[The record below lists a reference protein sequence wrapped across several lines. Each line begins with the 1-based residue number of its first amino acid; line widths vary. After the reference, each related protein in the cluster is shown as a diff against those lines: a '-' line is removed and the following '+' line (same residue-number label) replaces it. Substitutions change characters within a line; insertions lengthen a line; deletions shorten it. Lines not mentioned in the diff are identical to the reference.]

1 MADSFHD
8 EEILGKAYDAR
19 LMRRLLVYLR
29 PYWRMTLF
37 ALVAILLFGILQA
50 VPPYLLKV
58 EVDRYLDPAGR
69 SQLPSFLASFL
80 SHNPAVGIAQIV
92 FALLLPTVVLTFGLE
107 LAQSFAMQL
116 VGQQVM
122 YDMRK
127 QLFAHLQRL
136 QMSFFDR
143 NPVGRLVTRVT
154 TDVDV
159 LNDLFASGV
168 VALFGDVFSLI
179 SIVVVMLKLDWKL
192 AFLTFSVLPVIVVVT
207 GAFRKAVRESY
218 RRIRVAIARI
228 NAYLQEQITGMAVVQ
243 LFNREDI
250 SYQGFE
256 KINRSHMEAYKDSI
270 LAYGLFYPAVDLLG
284 TVAVGIILYLGGGMA
299 LRNLVTIGT
308 AIAFIQYSQ
317 RFFRPIQDLSDK
329 YNLLQA
335 AMASSERIFKLLDM
349 PVTITDQQAPVS
361 VAGLAQS
368 EALRSGEV
376 GGSLIAELRSAPASA
391 PPVVGVPPVG
401 AQVPTDHGQLTTD
414 GVEQVALSRGERV
427 DRDGA
432 FTSRRGPGEGSLPEG
447 SATHTAPL
455 VNPLVEFRQVGF
467 AYKDDH
473 RVLENVSFSVG
484 AGETVAVVGHTGAGK
499 TTLTNLLLRFYDVQ
513 DGQVLFDGVDIR
525 QLRLRDLRKNFGIVL
540 QDPFLFSGTI
550 SSNIRL
556 GSGWIT
562 DRQVRDAARQV
573 NLLEFIEGL
582 PGGFQEPVKE
592 RGATLSVGQKQL
604 LSFARA
610 LAHNPRI
617 LILDEA
623 TSSVDPETEHLLREG
638 LRCLIENRTSLVIAH
653 RLSTIQN
660 ASKIVV
666 MHKGRVREVG
676 THHELLQKRGIYF
689 KLYQLQ
695 YKDQE
700 VPVVRGQ

>member
-8 EEILGKAYDAR
+8 EEVLGKAYDSR

-58 EVDRYLDPAGR
+58 EVDRYLDPTAR
-69 SQLPSFLASFL
+69 AELPKFLSSFL
-80 SHNPAVGIAQIV
+80 SPNPLVGITQI
-92 FALLLPTVVLTFGLE
+92 ALILFLPTVVLTFGLE
-107 LAQSFAMQL
+107 FAQSFAMQV
-116 VGQQVM
+116 VGQRVM

-168 VALFGDVFSLI
+168 VAIFGDIFSLF
-179 SIVVVMLKLDWKL
+179 SIVVVMLKMDYKL
-192 AFLTFSVLPVIVVVT
+192 ALLTFSVLPIIVLVT
-207 GAFRKAVRESY
+207 AAFRKAVRESY

-228 NAYLQEQITGMAVVQ
+228 NAYLQEHITGMPVLQ
-243 LFNREDI
+243 LFNREER
-250 SYQGFE
+250 SFQEFE
-256 KINRSHMEAYKDSI
+256 KINRAHMEAYKDSI
-270 LAYGLFYPAVDLLG
+270 LAYGLFYPAVELLG
-284 TVAVGIILYLGGGMA
+284 MIAVAIILYLGGGMA
-299 LRNLVTIGT
+299 LRGLVTVGT

-335 AMASSERIFKLLDM
+335 AMASSERIFKLLDT
-349 PVTITDQQAPVS
+349 PVTIADQVGEASGLPQRLRSEGAGAQRALLPVGS
-361 VAGLAQS
+361 HYAADGARAGAQS
-368 EALRSGEV
+368 
-376 GGSLIAELRSAPASA
+376 
-391 PPVVGVPPVG
+391 
-401 AQVPTDHGQLTTD
+401 
-414 GVEQVALSRGERV
+414 
-427 DRDGA
+427 
-432 FTSRRGPGEGSLPEG
+432 
-447 SATHTAPL
+447 APL
-455 VNPLVEFRQVGF
+455 PSSRSLVEFRHVGF
-467 AYKDDH
+467 AYRDEH
-473 RVLENVSFSVG
+473 RVLENVSFSIE

-513 DGQVLFDGVDIR
+513 EGQVLFDGVDIR
-525 QLRLRDLRKNFGIVL
+525 HLRLRELRSNFGIVL

-550 SSNIRL
+550 ASNIRL
-556 GSGWIT
+556 GSEWIE
-562 DRQVRDAARQV
+562 DQQIREAARQV
-573 NLLEFIEGL
+573 GLLEFIESL

-623 TSSVDPETEHLLREG
+623 TSSVDPETEHWLREG

-666 MHKGRVREVG
+666 MHKGHVREVG
-676 THHELLQKRGIYF
+676 THQELLQRQGIYF

-700 VPVVRGQ
+700 VSVAHSP

>member
-1 MADSFHD
+1 MPDSYHD
-8 EEILGKAYDAR
+8 EEILGKAYDSR

-37 ALVAILLFGILQA
+37 ALAAILLFGILQA

-58 EVDRYLDPAGR
+58 EVDRYLDPTAR
-69 SQLPSFLASFL
+69 AQLPKFLSSFL
-80 SHNPAVGIAQIV
+80 SPNPLAGIAQI
-92 FALLLPTVVLTFGLE
+92 ALVLFLPSVVLTFGLE
-107 LAQSFAMQL
+107 FAQSFAMQL
-116 VGQQVM
+116 VGQRVM

-168 VALFGDVFSLI
+168 VAIFGDVFTLF
-179 SIVVVMLKLDWKL
+179 SIVVVMLRLDWKL
-192 AFLTFSVLPVIVVVT
+192 ALLTFSVLPIIVLVT
-207 GAFRKAVRESY
+207 AAFRTAVRESY

-228 NAYLQEQITGMAVVQ
+228 NAYLQEHITGMAVLQ
-243 LFNREDI
+243 LFNREER
-250 SYQGFE
+250 SFQEFE
-256 KINRSHMEAYKDSI
+256 KINRAHMEAYKDSI
-270 LAYGLFYPAVDLLG
+270 LAYGLFYPAVELLG
-284 TVAVGIILYLGGGMA
+284 MMAVAIILYLGGGMA
-299 LRNLVTIGT
+299 LRGLVTVGT

-335 AMASSERIFKLLDM
+335 AMASSERIFKLLDT
-349 PVTITDQQAPVS
+349 PVTITDPGPLS
-361 VAGLAQS
+361 VASRPQYQDESVAATTTGDGQLATDNGDLATDQT
-368 EALRSGEV
+368 EAQHV
-376 GGSLIAELRSAPASA
+376 APTFRSARAGLKA
-391 PPVVGVPPVG
+391 G
-401 AQVPTDHGQLTTD
+401 A
-414 GVEQVALSRGERV
+414 
-427 DRDGA
+427 
-432 FTSRRGPGEGSLPEG
+432 TSQS
-447 SATHTAPL
+447 S
-455 VNPLVEFRQVGF
+455 LVEFRNVCF

-473 RVLENVSFSVG
+473 RVLENVSFSIE

-513 DGQVLFDGVDIR
+513 EGQVLFDGVDIR
-525 QLRLRDLRKNFGIVL
+525 HLRLCDLRKNFGIVL

-550 SSNIRL
+550 ASNIRL
-556 GSGWIT
+556 GSACIT
-562 DRQVRDAARQV
+562 DRQIREAARQV
-573 NLLEFIEGL
+573 GLLEFIEGL
-582 PGGFQEPVKE
+582 SGAFQEPVKE

-638 LRCLIENRTSLVIAH
+638 LRCLVENRTSLVIAH

-676 THHELLQKRGIYF
+676 THQELLRRQGIYF

-700 VPVVRGQ
+700 VAVVRNQ

>member
-1 MADSFHD
+1 MPDSFHD
-8 EEILGKAYDAR
+8 EEILGKAYDSR

-50 VPPYLLKV
+50 IPPYLLKV
-58 EVDRYLDPAGR
+58 EVDRYLDPKGRAG
-69 SQLPSFLASFL
+69 LPKFLSSFL
-80 SHNPAVGIAQIV
+80 SPNPLVGIAQI
-92 FALLLPTVVLTFGLE
+92 ALALFLPSVVLTFGLE
-107 LAQSFAMQL
+107 FAQSFAMQL
-116 VGQQVM
+116 VGQRVM

-168 VALFGDVFSLI
+168 VAIFGDVFTLF

-192 AFLTFSVLPVIVVVT
+192 ALLTFSVLPLIVLVT
-207 GAFRKAVRESY
+207 AAFRKAVRESY

-228 NAYLQEQITGMAVVQ
+228 NAYLQEHITGMTVLQ
-243 LFNREDI
+243 LFNREAR
-250 SYQGFE
+250 SFQEFE
-256 KINRSHMEAYKDSI
+256 KINRAHMEAYKDSI
-270 LAYGLFYPAVDLLG
+270 LAYGLFYPAVELLG
-284 TVAVGIILYLGGGMA
+284 MTAMAIILYLGGGMA
-299 LRNLVTIGT
+299 LRGLVTVGT

-335 AMASSERIFKLLDM
+335 AMASSERIFKLLDT
-349 PVTITDQQAPVS
+349 PVTITDPGPLS
-361 VAGLAQS
+361 VVRDV
-368 EALRSGEV
+368 EA
-376 GGSLIAELRSAPASA
+376 
-391 PPVVGVPPVG
+391 
-401 AQVPTDHGQLTTD
+401 H
-414 GVEQVALSRGERV
+414 
-427 DRDGA
+427 RDA
-432 FTSRRGPGEGSLPEG
+432 SLPT
-447 SATHTAPL
+447 S
-455 VNPLVEFRQVGF
+455 LVEFRHVGF
-467 AYKDDH
+467 AYKDEH
-473 RVLENVSFSVG
+473 RVLENVSFSIE
-484 AGETVAVVGHTGAGK
+484 AGETLAVVGHTGAGK

-513 DGQVLFDGVDIR
+513 EGQVLFDGVDIR
-525 QLRLRDLRKNFGIVL
+525 HLRLCDLRKNFGIVL

-550 SSNIRL
+550 ASNIRL
-556 GSGWIT
+556 GSAWIT
-562 DRQVRDAARQV
+562 DRQIREAARQV
-573 NLLEFIEGL
+573 GLLEFIEGL

-638 LRCLIENRTSLVIAH
+638 LRCLVENRTSLVIAH

-666 MHKGRVREVG
+666 MHKGHVREVG
-676 THHELLQKRGIYF
+676 THQELLRRQGIYF

-700 VPVVRGQ
+700 VSVAQSP

>member
-1 MADSFHD
+1 MPDSFHD

-58 EVDRYLDPAGR
+58 EVDRYLDPTAR
-69 SQLPSFLASFL
+69 AQLPKFL
-80 SHNPAVGIAQIV
+80 SSYLSPNPLLGIAQI
-92 FALLLPTVVLTFGLE
+92 ALVLFLPCVVLTFGLE
-107 LAQSFAMQL
+107 FAQSFAMQL
-116 VGQQVM
+116 VGQRVM

-168 VALFGDVFSLI
+168 VAIFGDVFSLF

-192 AFLTFSVLPVIVVVT
+192 ALLTFSVLPIIVLVT

-228 NAYLQEQITGMAVVQ
+228 NAYLQEHITGMAVLQ
-243 LFNREDI
+243 LFNREER
-250 SYQGFE
+250 SFQEFE
-256 KINRSHMEAYKDSI
+256 KINRAHMEAFKDSI
-270 LAYGLFYPAVDLLG
+270 LAYGLFYPAVELLG
-284 TVAVGIILYLGGGMA
+284 MMAVAIILYLGGGMA
-299 LRNLVTIGT
+299 LRGLVTVGT

-335 AMASSERIFKLLDM
+335 AMASSERIFKLLDT
-349 PVTITDQQAPVS
+349 PVTITDPGPLSVVRGPLSVTEAPNKPL
-361 VAGLAQS
+361 LATPTDRGQ
-368 EALRSGEV
+368 LT
-376 GGSLIAELRSAPASA
+376 
-391 PPVVGVPPVG
+391 
-401 AQVPTDHGQLTTD
+401 TDHGQLTTD
-414 GVEQVALSRGERV
+414 N
-427 DRDGA
+427 
-432 FTSRRGPGEGSLPEG
+432 GPRTTDNGR
-447 SATHTAPL
+447 TA
-455 VNPLVEFRQVGF
+455 PLVEFRHVGF
-467 AYKDDH
+467 AYMDDH
-473 RVLENVSFSVG
+473 RVLENVSFSIQP
-484 AGETVAVVGHTGAGK
+484 GETVAVVGHTGAGK

-513 DGQVLFDGVDIR
+513 EGQVLFDGADIR
-525 QLRLRDLRKNFGIVL
+525 HLRLRDLRKNFGIVL

-550 SSNIRL
+550 ASNIRL
-556 GSGWIT
+556 GNAWIT
-562 DRQVRDAARQV
+562 ERQIREAARQV
-573 NLLEFIEGL
+573 SLLEFIEGL

-623 TSSVDPETEHLLREG
+623 TSSVDPETEHWLREG
-638 LRCLIENRTSLVIAH
+638 LRCLIQNRTSLVIAH

-676 THHELLQKRGIYF
+676 THQELLQKQGIYF

-700 VPVVRGQ
+700 VSAVRSPSCPNLA

>member
-37 ALVAILLFGILQA
+37 ALVAILLFGVLQA

-69 SQLPSFLASFL
+69 SQLPRILASFL
-80 SHNPAVGIAQIV
+80 SQNPAAGIAQIV
-92 FALLLPTVVLTFGLE
+92 FVLLLPTVVLTFGLE
-107 LAQSFAMQL
+107 FAQSFAMQI

-192 AFLTFSVLPVIVVVT
+192 AFLTFSVLPVIVLVT
-207 GAFRKAVRESY
+207 GAFRKAVRDSY

-228 NAYLQEQITGMAVVQ
+228 NAYLQEHITGMAVSQ

-250 SYQGFE
+250 SFREFE
-256 KINRSHMEAYKDSI
+256 KINHTHMEAYKDSI

-284 TVAVGIILYLGGGMA
+284 SVAVGIILYLGGGMA
-299 LRNLVTIGT
+299 LRHLVTIGT

-335 AMASSERIFKLLDM
+335 AMASSERIFKLLDI
-349 PVTITDQQAPVS
+349 PVTIVDPQPADPGTLS
-361 VAGLAQS
+361 VVRGPLS
-368 EALRSGEV
+368 VVTS
-376 GGSLIAELRSAPASA
+376 
-391 PPVVGVPPVG
+391 PVVGTPLTD
-401 AQVPTDHGQLTTD
+401 AQIPTDHGQLTTD
-414 GVEQVALSRGERV
+414 NGQRTT
-427 DRDGA
+427 DDGRP
-432 FTSRRGPGEGSLPEG
+432 S
-447 SATHTAPL
+447 
-455 VNPLVEFRQVGF
+455 PLVEFRQVGF
-467 AYKDDH
+467 AYRDDH
-473 RVLENVSFSVG
+473 RVLENVSFSIG
-484 AGETVAVVGHTGAGK
+484 SGETVAVVGHTGAGK

-525 QLRLRDLRKNFGIVL
+525 HLRLRDLRKNFGIVL

-562 DRQVRDAARQV
+562 DLQIRDAARQV
-573 NLLEFIEGL
+573 NLLDFIEGL
-582 PGGFQEPVKE
+582 PGRFQEPVKE

-638 LRCLIENRTSLVIAH
+638 LRRLVENRTSLVIAH

-700 VPVVRGQ
+700 MSVGRP